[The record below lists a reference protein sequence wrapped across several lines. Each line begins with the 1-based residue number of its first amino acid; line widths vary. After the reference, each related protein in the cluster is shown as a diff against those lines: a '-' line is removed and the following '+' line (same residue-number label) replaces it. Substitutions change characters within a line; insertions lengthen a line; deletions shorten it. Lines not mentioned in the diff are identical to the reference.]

1 MEIVYFIGA
10 FILLAALIY
19 GTLNYHYRDRSR
31 SKVADQMVRDRYHRN
46 ET

>member
-10 FILLAALIY
+10 LILLAALIY
-19 GTLNYHYRDRSR
+19 GSLNYHYRDRRKSR
-31 SKVADQMVRDRYHRN
+31 IADQIVRDQYEHH

>member
-10 FILLAALIY
+10 AILLAALIY
-19 GTLNYHYRDRSR
+19 ATLNSHYRDRSK
-31 SKVADQMVRDRYHRN
+31 SKVADQIVRDRYHRN